1 MPILNKIEMFKN
13 SNFSLIQLM
22 KDSRDK
28 MSETLSNMGGAISQI
43 STPRL
48 TPLKMID
55 RNRNQLVS
63 KDDIDSLESK
73 IKELED
79 QIFNAKNKADA
90 KPTTAPNDPKGG
102 SDKQPENHIKLTE

>member
-1 MPILNKIEMFKN
+1 MFKN

-28 MSETLSNMGGAISQI
+28 MSETNGAISQI

-48 TPLKMID
+48 TPLKMLD

-79 QIFNAKNKADA
+79 QILHAKTKGDEK
-90 KPTTAPNDPKGG
+90 KPTSDPKT
-102 SDKQPENHIKLTE
+102 SDKNPENHIKLTQENLLYHDTIPYL